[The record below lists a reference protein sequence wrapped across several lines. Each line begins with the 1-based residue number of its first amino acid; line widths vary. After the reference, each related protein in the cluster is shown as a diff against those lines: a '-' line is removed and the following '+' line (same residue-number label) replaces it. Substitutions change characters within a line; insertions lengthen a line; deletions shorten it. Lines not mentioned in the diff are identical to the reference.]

1 MRALFLRLLSF
12 CIFIF
17 SSQAQAY
24 DDAQAQAI
32 VLQGTPKD
40 VYKLVKSGY
49 DVNRVYKCQTLLNTA
64 IKSAAENLAVNEHPE
79 NALKKIRILLNGG
92 ADYNQLPCKG
102 QSLRP
107 IFWAAALPLILQQ
120 TENELNDILDANIKQ
135 GTEYCDLPKLFS
147 KACKEITPEE
157 REQARRYFHKMTLHS
172 IARLD
177 PYFTEIVKLLLR
189 RGVDLRKTDE
199 RGQTVLHYAA
209 SMPSEITT
217 EPLALLLKKGI
228 AVDTQNYDQRTPLF
242 FAYGAH
248 NEAAVKLLLDAG
260 ADPTMRDMYGI
271 LPNKTKSVTLDRTA
285 RQDGS
290 ISIYL
295 KN

>member
-1 MRALFLRLLSF
+1 MRFLYSLLLYLFFIALSF
-12 CIFIF
+12 PV
-17 SSQAQAY
+17 QAY
-24 DDAQAQAI
+24 DDAQAHAI

-49 DVNRVYKCQTLLNTA
+49 DLNRVYQCQTLLNTA
-64 IKSAAENLAVNEHPE
+64 IKSVAENLAVTDHPE
-79 NALKKIRILLNGG
+79 DALKKIRILLNSG
-92 ADYNQLPCKG
+92 ADYNQLPCKN

-107 IFWAAALPLILQQ
+107 IFWAVALPLILKQ
-120 TENELNDILDANIKQ
+120 TENELNMIFDENIKE
-135 GTEYCDLPKLFS
+135 GIDYCDIPRLFS
-147 KACKEITPEE
+147 KTCKEITPEE
-157 REQARRYFHKMTLHS
+157 REKAREYFHQSTIDS
-172 IARLD
+172 IKRLN

-189 RGVDLRKTDE
+189 RGVDLKKTDE

-209 SMPSEITT
+209 SISQEITT
-217 EPLALLLKKGI
+217 EPLKLLLKKGI
-228 AVDTQNYDQRTPLF
+228 AVDTQNIDKRTPLF

-248 NEAAVKLLLDAG
+248 NDAVIEMLLDAG